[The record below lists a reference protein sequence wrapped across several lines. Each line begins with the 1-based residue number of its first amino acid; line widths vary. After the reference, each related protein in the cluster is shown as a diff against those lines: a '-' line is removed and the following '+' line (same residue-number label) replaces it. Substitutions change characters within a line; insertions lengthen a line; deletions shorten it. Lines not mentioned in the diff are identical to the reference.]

1 MDLPSKSSQLI
12 ESKEYCKAA
21 KELYSSFKIRDDIH
35 DLFLRDFSGDLSACQ
50 QVPGTSLYAIP
61 LRTVSPLTLYFT
73 MNGNIIEL
81 IDVEPI

>member
-1 MDLPSKSSQLI
+1 MDVPSKSYQLI
-12 ESKEYCKAA
+12 DSKEYCKAA
-21 KELYSSFKIRDDIH
+21 RQLYSPFKIRDDIH
-35 DLFLRDFSGDLSACQ
+35 DLFLRDFSGNLSECQ

-61 LRTVSPLTLYFT
+61 LRTVSPLTIYFT